1 MLRSPGPCSQ
11 PGLPSSARPP
21 CPLRTEVCGAGGA
34 DGQKAGRKHQGR
46 AVTRSPWR
54 SPSPPADR
62 TAVGTRWR
70 CSSLPENHVWPRAD
84 RASAQGWR
92 TRCCSPME
100 FRRPQHGPSGRSPG
114 REGRVRGGLH
124 ARCPWGAR
132 GWVSL
137 ATLTPHPARP
147 PAPAHATCTPSA
159 AEGVSLSFLGSGE
172 GLASQGNCVPE
183 KTATGCGRDPKKSW
197 CSQEWRLMPCGSHSG
212 PAAA

>member
-1 MLRSPGPCSQ
+1 MPEVLTVRRQGENTRAEQSR
-11 PGLPSSARPP
+11 GLPGGVPRH
-21 CPLRTEVCGAGGA
+21 LQTEPQSELAGGA
-34 DGQKAGRKHQGR
+34 HHCLKITFG
-46 AVTRSPWR
+46 PE
-54 SPSPPADR
+54 R
-62 TAVGTRWR
+62 TG
-70 CSSLPENHVWPRAD
+70 LQPRAGGH
-84 RASAQGWR
+84 AAAP
-92 TRCCSPME
+92 PME